1 MQDLNDLYFF
11 ANVVEQGGFTA
22 AGRSLG
28 IPKSRLSRRI
38 SELETRLGV
47 RLLQRNTR
55 GIALTDIG
63 GRYYKHC
70 QVVLAAAEAAELAV
84 TSSLAE
90 PSGHVRVS
98 CLTGIAR
105 DQLAL
110 ELPEFLA
117 RYPRVSVD
125 LVLTNRRVNLLED
138 GIDIAVRVRTLED
151 EDPNLATR
159 RLRQTEGYMV
169 AAPALLQQF
178 APPEH
183 PRTLTKFPFLAA
195 VNQDRRAHFPMVGP
209 NNERH
214 TVIVEPRLSV
224 EDFMIRKQ
232 AALRGLGI
240 TMLPSDYCHA
250 EIASGELVRVLPDW
264 SLPTGTLQLVY
275 LTQRGLLPAVRVF
288 LDFLIAHLAENIAIE
303 PKPSIQRISQD

>member
-1 MQDLNDLYFF
+1 MHDLNDLYFF

-38 SELETRLGV
+38 SELEIRLGT

-63 GRYYKHC
+63 NRYYQHC

-98 CLTGIAR
+98 CLVPISR
-105 DQLAL
+105 DELAL
-110 ELPEFLA
+110 ALPLFLE
-117 RYPRVSVD
+117 RYPRVSVE

-138 GIDIAVRVRTLED
+138 GIDIAVRVRAPED

-159 RLRQTEGYMV
+159 RLRHTEAYLV
-169 AAPALLQQF
+169 AAPALMQQF
-178 APPEH
+178 PSPEH
-183 PRTLTKFPFLAA
+183 PRALTKFPFLGA
-195 VNQDRRAHFPMVGP
+195 VSQDRRLHFLMVGP

-214 TVIVEPRLSV
+214 TLVVEPRLAV
-224 EDFMIRKQ
+224 EDFTVRKH
-232 AALRGLGI
+232 AALHGLGI
-240 TMLPSDYCHA
+240 TMLPLDYCKE
-250 EIASGELVRVLPDW
+250 EIARGELVRVLPDW
-264 SLPTGTLQLVY
+264 SLPSGTLQLVY

-288 LDFLIAHLAENIAIE
+288 IDFLITHLSEHPAGSR
-303 PKPSIQRISQD
+303 PG

>member
-1 MQDLNDLYFF
+1 MQDLNDLFFF

-38 SELETRLGV
+38 SELEARLGV

-63 GRYYKHC
+63 SRYYKHC
-70 QVVLAAAEAAELAV
+70 QLVLAAAEAAEVAV

-98 CLTGIAR
+98 CVVPIAR
-105 DQLAL
+105 DELAL
-110 ELPEFLA
+110 TLPVFLA
-117 RYPRVSVD
+117 RYPRVSIE

-138 GIDIAVRVRTLED
+138 GIDIAVRVRTPEE

-159 RLRQTEGYMV
+159 RLRHTEAYLV
-169 AAPALLQQF
+169 AAPALMQQF
-178 APPEH
+178 ATPDH
-183 PRTLTKFPFLAA
+183 PRALTKFPFLGAIS
-195 VNQDRRAHFPMVGP
+195 QDRRAHFPMVGP

-214 TVIVEPRLSV
+214 TLTVEPRLAV
-224 EDFMIRKQ
+224 EDFTIRKH
-232 AALRGLGI
+232 AALCGLGI
-240 TMLPSDYCHA
+240 TMLPANYA
-250 EIASGELVRVLPDW
+250 EDAIASGELVRVLPNW
-264 SLPTGTLQLVY
+264 ALPSGSLQLVY

-288 LDFLIAHLAENIAIE
+288 IDFLIENLSEHPANA
-303 PKPSIQRISQD
+303 